1 MKNVTKARLPVYES
15 HAGGAAPELG
25 DEEEGGEVGEEGQ
38 HQHHHQAA
46 RVHQVR
52 GHALGLYKV
61 LGLVSKD
68 LAPAC
73 QL

>member
-1 MKNVTKARLPVYES
+1 MKNATKARLPVYES

-25 DEEEGGEVGEEGQ
+25 DEEEGGEVGEESQ

-52 GHALGLYKV
+52 GHTLRLHTVFRFG
-61 LGLVSKD
+61 
-68 LAPAC
+68 
-73 QL
+73 